1 VTALFGHIGLRVRPL
16 AGPRTGSIRCPF
28 QLWIPAFAVMT
39 LMVAALPT
47 LPARAEALK
56 LGGTLTY
63 VTAADSLPSFDAHRE
78 ATFATVYSGAPFY
91 SVLIRVD
98 PNNPSSNDFVCDL
111 CTEMPTLKQQLLGVR
126 VYPMPGK

>member
-1 VTALFGHIGLRVRPL
+1 MRSQVTAPFGHTALRVRPL
-16 AGPRTGSIRCPF
+16 AGPRTGFIRCPF

-63 VTAADSLPSFDAHRE
+63 VSRHIDAERIAIRVGSTLPASLPSA
-78 ATFATVYSGAPFY
+78 
-91 SVLIRVD
+91 
-98 PNNPSSNDFVCDL
+98 SSPELAKCIA
-111 CTEMPTLKQQLLGVR
+111 
-126 VYPMPGK
+126 

>member
-1 VTALFGHIGLRVRPL
+1 MTALFGHIGLRVRPL

-47 LPARAEALK
+47 LPARAEAPK

-63 VTAADSLPSFDAHRE
+63 VTAADSPPSFDTHRE
-78 ATFATVYSGAPFY
+78 AAFATVYCGAPFY

-98 PNNPSSNDFVCDL
+98 PNNPSSGDFVCDL
-111 CTEMPTLKQQLLGVR
+111 CTEMPTLK
-126 VYPMPGK
+126 